1 MSAPPDLQSSPT
13 GATRP
18 HEALALS
25 RTAAIPGSSIPTAE
39 SGAATTRARRRGAGR
54 GIAPR
59 PEAQSE
65 GGDRRALLVLGLL
78 ALGVVAMSIAYLTLG
93 VRGGWGYVL
102 PRRATTV
109 ATLLLVATAIGVATV
124 LFHTITDNHILTP
137 SVMGLDSLY
146 LLIQTVAVYAIG
158 SAGVT
163 QLPEVTQLVAALTLM
178 TGLSYLLYRRL
189 LLGLG
194 HDLHLLVLVGIVLG
208 VLMRSLTSFFTRVMD
223 PTEFLVLQDRM
234 FADFTGAPLPT
245 LGMSALV
252 CVPVLALLARE
263 HRTLDVM
270 ALGRDTAIGLGVE
283 HRRVLLRVLVQ
294 VVLLVAVAT
303 ALVGP
308 TMFFGLI
315 AAHLAYRA
323 VGTYRHR
330 YTLPA
335 AALVGSLVLVGG
347 QTLLERVLRADTNLA
362 VVVEF
367 VGGLLFIA
375 LLLRR
380 STP

>member
-1 MSAPPDLQSSPT
+1 MSAPPDLKHSPAARPIGEGDVADPAVPSERV
-13 GATRP
+13 GARAP
-18 HEALALS
+18 LVLAVLALA
-25 RTAAIPGSSIPTAE
+25 
-39 SGAATTRARRRGAGR
+39 
-54 GIAPR
+54 
-59 PEAQSE
+59 
-65 GGDRRALLVLGLL
+65 VL
-78 ALGVVAMSIAYLTLG
+78 AMSAAYLTLG
-93 VRGGWGYVL
+93 VRSGWAYVL
-102 PRRATTV
+102 PRRASTV
-109 ATLLLVATAIGVATV
+109 ATLLLVATAVGVATV

-163 QLPEVTQLVAALTLM
+163 QLPEVTQFVAALTLM
-178 TGLSYLLYRRL
+178 PGLSFVLYRRL

-252 CVPVLALLARE
+252 CVPVLALLVRDHA
-263 HRTLDVM
+263 TLDVM

-283 HRRVLLRVLVQ
+283 HRRVLLRVLLQ

-335 AALVGSLVLVGG
+335 SALVGGLVLLGG

-380 STP
+380 RPA

>member
-1 MSAPPDLQSSPT
+1 MSASPDLQPSATYGTRRPAGGT
-13 GATRP
+13 GA
-18 HEALALS
+18 AGSLAAAADGS
-25 RTAAIPGSSIPTAE
+25 GRRTV
-39 SGAATTRARRRGAGR
+39 
-54 GIAPR
+54 
-59 PEAQSE
+59 
-65 GGDRRALLVLGLL
+65 LVLALL
-78 ALGVVAMSIAYLTLG
+78 ALAVVAMSVAYLTLG
-93 VRGGWGYVL
+93 VRGGWAYVL

-109 ATLLLVATAIGVATV
+109 ATLLLVATAVGIATV

-158 SAGVT
+158 SAGVSG
-163 QLPEVTQLVAALTLM
+163 LPEVTQFLTVLTLM
-178 TGLSYLLYRRL
+178 TGLSYVLYRRL

-194 HDLHLLVLVGIVLG
+194 RDLHLLVLVGIVLG
-208 VLMRSLTSFFTRVMD
+208 VLMRSLTNFFTRVMD

-252 CVPVLALLARE
+252 CLPVLVLLVRE

-270 ALGRDTAIGLGVE
+270 ALGRDTAIGLGLD
-283 HRRVLLRVLVQ
+283 HRRVLLRVLVYI
-294 VVLLVAVAT
+294 VLLVAVAT

-330 YTLPA
+330 ATLPA
-335 AALVGSLVLVGG
+335 AALVGGLVLVAG

-380 STP
+380 STL